1 MICVSAI
8 YDNMKIDTFAKDL
21 ATGSY
26 DLLVLNLLQKRPSYG
41 YEIVRCIAVRSKHT
55 IRWHLGTVYHVLHH
69 LERQGL
75 VTSRWQRAGRHRER
89 KYYRPTARGRAV
101 WRRQRAQWQAF
112 SKAVNAL
119 LGP

>member
-1 MICVSAI
+1 MIYVSDI
-8 YDNMKIDTFAKDL
+8 YYHMKIDRFAKDL

-26 DLLVLNLLQKRPSYG
+26 DLLVLDALRKRPAYG
-41 YEIVRCIAVRSKHT
+41 YEIVRHISEQSKYT

-75 VTSRWQRAGRHRER
+75 VTSRWKTVGRSRQR
-89 KYYRPTARGRAV
+89 KYYRLTPRGRST
-101 WRRQRAQWQAF
+101 WRRQRVQWQAF
-112 SKAVNAL
+112 SKAVNSL